1 MTSEEIKRL
10 YPEAEEEMKKPLH
23 LRDGRKLP
31 PIGAVI
37 VGVQKVPLN
46 NDFSK
51 KEI

>member
-31 PIGAVI
+31 PIGASI
-37 VGVQKVPLN
+37 SEIQKIPLN
-46 NDFSK
+46 NELPK